1 MAVRLTTTTG
11 DFEITME
18 GSPQLIPAT
27 ATTASDPLVVV
38 HSDRFFDPINLPTV
52 YKGNTSKK
60 VLRRPAVYILFCKD
74 VPVYVGQSIKPL
86 LRIENHMQQK
96 EKLFDTFRILHCAK
110 HRLLYW
116 EGYLIYKLQP
126 RYNKTGK
133 TFKRNDVLATVRE
146 QRGRR

>member
-1 MAVRLTTTTG
+1 
-11 DFEITME
+11 
-18 GSPQLIPAT
+18 
-27 ATTASDPLVVV
+27 
-38 HSDRFFDPINLPTV
+38 
-52 YKGNTSKK
+52 
-60 VLRRPAVYILFCKD
+60 
-74 VPVYVGQSIKPL
+74 
-86 LRIENHMQQK
+86 MQQK

-110 HRLLYW
+110 QRLLYW

>member
-27 ATTASDPLVVV
+27 ATTASDPLAVV
-38 HSDRFFDPINLPTV
+38 HYDRFFDPINLPTI

-110 HRLLYW
+110 HR
-116 EGYLIYKLQP
+116 
-126 RYNKTGK
+126 
-133 TFKRNDVLATVRE
+133 
-146 QRGRR
+146 